1 LSEGLD
7 WLEKSESEKR
17 IKGWRQSERKVMIE
31 TIQEL
36 IQTSHKYSKSQY
48 TPRAE
53 RSRWIKLAGQLIWY
67 KDQILKNTSLE
78 AMEIEMARLKERVL
92 EGEEWRK
99 RQSVTLRY
107 PKIVFPKPGVDQTE
121 DVEKAEDGESP
132 EAAEDSATVE
142 AEEPEKGHGDL
153 VRHG

>member
-1 LSEGLD
+1 LSDGLG

-17 IKGWRQSERKVMIE
+17 IKGWRQSEPKAMIE

-53 RSRWIKLAGQLIWY
+53 RSKWIKLAGQLIWY

-78 AMEIEMARLKERVL
+78 AMEIEMTRLKERVV
-92 EGEEWRK
+92 EGEKWRK

-107 PKIVFPKPGVDQTE
+107 PKIVFRKPGVKE
-121 DVEKAEDGESP
+121 PGDVEKEKNGESS
-132 EAAEDSATVE
+132 EGAEDSETVE
-142 AEEPEKGHGDL
+142 AESPEGAKEIA
-153 VRHG
+153 